1 MNSGKLRHGAR
12 RTTDNADAAFF
23 KIWLRRPGQ
32 LGAVLPSSRGLATAV
47 AACIDVNAP
56 GVVVELGGGTGKVTE
71 ALLDAGVPAS
81 SLIVVECEPALC
93 DVIAAR
99 LPDVRLLCADARDLK
114 PLLTEHGIT
123 EPVKAVVSGIPLLC
137 LTREDCQRILSAAF
151 EVMGEHGDFVQF
163 TYGPASPVPR
173 EVCQRVGI
181 SGRRARWIV
190 SNLPPA
196 SVWHYRRA
204 QAGRRR

>member
-1 MNSGKLRHGAR
+1 MNSQKLRHASR
-12 RTTDNADAAFF
+12 RSADNADAAFF

-47 AACIDVNAP
+47 AACIDVQAP
-56 GVVVELGGGTGKVTE
+56 GIVVELGGGTGKVTE
-71 ALLDAGVPAS
+71 ALLDAGVPVG

-93 DVIAAR
+93 EVLAAR
-99 LPDVRLLCADARDLK
+99 LPQVRLLCADARDLQ
-114 PLLTEHGIT
+114 PLLTQHGIT
-123 EPVKAVVSGIPLLC
+123 EPVKAVVSGLPLLC
-137 LTREDCQRILSAAF
+137 LKRDDCQRILSAAF
-151 EVMGEHGDFVQF
+151 DIMGEGGDFVQF

-173 EVCQRVGI
+173 EVCQRLGI
-181 SGRRARWIV
+181 RGRRARWIV

-204 QAGRRR
+204 PAARER

>member
-1 MNSGKLRHGAR
+1 MNSQKLRHASHR
-12 RTTDNADAAFF
+12 STDNADAAFF

-32 LGAVLPSSRGLATAV
+32 LGAVLPSSRGLAAAV
-47 AACIDVNAP
+47 ASCIDVRAP
-56 GVVVELGGGTGKVTE
+56 GIVVELGGGTGKVTE
-71 ALLDAGVPAS
+71 ALLDAGVS
-81 SLIVVECEPALC
+81 VGSLIVVECEPALC

-114 PLLTEHGIT
+114 ALLTQHGIT
-123 EPVKAVVSGIPLLC
+123 EPVKAVVSGLPLLC
-137 LTREDCQRILSAAF
+137 LKRDDCQRILSAAF
-151 EVMGEHGDFVQF
+151 EIMGDSGDFVQF

-173 EVCQRVGI
+173 EICQRLGI

-196 SVWHYRRA
+196 SVWHYRRGPTA
-204 QAGRRR
+204 RRR

>member
-1 MNSGKLRHGAR
+1 MNPQKLRHAAP
-12 RTTDNADAAFF
+12 RTTDSADAAFF

-32 LGAVLPSSRGLATAV
+32 LGAVLPSSRGLAAAV
-47 AACIDVNAP
+47 AACIDVHAP
-56 GVVVELGGGTGKVTE
+56 GIVVELGGGTGKVTE
-71 ALLDAGVPAS
+71 ALLDAGVPVG

-114 PLLTEHGIT
+114 ALLAQRGIT
-123 EPVKAVVSGIPLLC
+123 EPVKAVVSGLPLLC
-137 LTREDCQRILSAAF
+137 LKRDDCQRILSAAF
-151 EVMGEHGDFVQF
+151 DIMGDGGDFVQF

-204 QAGRRR
+204 PAVRRP

>member
-1 MNSGKLRHGAR
+1 MNSQKLRHASHR
-12 RTTDNADAAFF
+12 STDNADAAFF

-32 LGAVLPSSRGLATAV
+32 LGAVLPSSRGLAAAV
-47 AACIDVNAP
+47 AACIDVQAP
-56 GVVVELGGGTGKVTE
+56 GIVVELGGGTGKVTE
-71 ALLDAGVPAS
+71 ALLDAGVSVS

-93 DVIAAR
+93 EVIAAR

-114 PLLTEHGIT
+114 ALLTQHGIT
-123 EPVKAVVSGIPLLC
+123 EPVKAVVSGLPLLC
-137 LTREDCQRILSAAF
+137 LKRDDCQRILSASF
-151 EVMGEHGDFVQF
+151 DIMGEGGDFVQF

-173 EVCQRVGI
+173 EVCQRLGI

-204 QAGRRR
+204 PAPRRR